1 LHEDA
6 KRSTCPQ
13 ELARRYEQI
22 DRLQTECMIHAE
34 SMCSKTYSLKYNWSP
49 TLKATVNTV

>member
-6 KRSTCPQ
+6 KRSICPQ